1 MTPDVL
7 IVGAGIVGAAC
18 ARELKSAGASV
29 AVVERDLI
37 GGGATAAGMGHL
49 VVLDD
54 NEPELALTKLSVALW
69 QEMAPQL
76 PASAEF
82 WRCGTLWVAAD
93 ALELAGAREKLAVY
107 QRHGLPA
114 ELLDGV
120 SLYEAEPRLR
130 PGLAG
135 GLRAMGD
142 AVVYAPV
149 AARWLL
155 RDVRVTHGRVIEL
168 VDGGVRLAD
177 GSVLRA
183 GSVVLATGAS
193 SLIDG
198 LAVRPRK
205 GHLAITDRYPGFA
218 RHQIIELGYLQSAQ
232 GESNESVA
240 FNVQPRPTGQ
250 LLIGSSRQYG
260 VTDGAIDPPML
271 AGMLERA
278 FSYMPDLARCNV
290 IRTWTGFRASTPNK
304 LPLIGKYR
312 DGLYLATG
320 HEGLGVTTSLGTAK
334 ILAAAVLG
342 TPSPIPPEPY
352 DARRFDA
359 PLPR

>member
-18 ARELKSAGASV
+18 ARELKDAGATV

-69 QEMAPQL
+69 QQLSQQL
-76 PASAEF
+76 PTNAEF
-82 WRCGTLWVAAD
+82 WKCGTLWVAAD
-93 ALELAGAREKLAVY
+93 DLEFAGAREKLAVY
-107 QRHGLPA
+107 QKHGLPA
-114 ELLDGV
+114 ELLEGA

-135 GLRAMGD
+135 GLRAAGD

-155 RDVRVTHGRVIEL
+155 RDVRVTHGRVVEL

-177 GSVLRA
+177 GSTLKA
-183 GSVVLATGAS
+183 GAVVLATGAS
-193 SLIDG
+193 SLIEG
-198 LAVRPRK
+198 LPVRPRK

-260 VTDGAIDPPML
+260 VTGGEIDAAML
-271 AGMLERA
+271 GRMLDRA
-278 FSYMPDLARCNV
+278 FSYMPDLKHCNV
-290 IRTWTGFRASTPNK
+290 IRTWTGFRASTPDK
-304 LPLIGKYR
+304 HPLIGKYEE
-312 DGLYLATG
+312 GLYIATG

-352 DARRFDA
+352 GARRFDA
-359 PLPR
+359 HLH

>member
-18 ARELKSAGASV
+18 ARELKNAGVKV

-54 NEPELALTKLSVALW
+54 NEPELALTQLSVALW
-69 QEMAPQL
+69 HSLAPEL
-76 PASAEF
+76 PATAEF
-82 WRCGTLWVAAD
+82 WKCGTLWVAAD
-93 ALELAGAREKLAVY
+93 ESELAGAREKLAVY
-107 QRHGLPA
+107 RANGLPA
-114 ELLDGV
+114 ELLD
-120 SLYEAEPRLR
+120 SDALYEAEPRLR

-155 RDVRVTHGRVIEL
+155 GDVRVTHGRVVEL

-183 GSVVLATGAS
+183 GAVVLATGAS

-232 GESNESVA
+232 GESSESVA

-260 VTDGAIDPPML
+260 VTDGPIDPPML
-271 AGMLERA
+271 ARMLERA

-290 IRTWTGFRASTPNK
+290 IRAWTGFRASTPDK
-304 LPLIGKYR
+304 LPLIGKYGE
-312 DGLYLATG
+312 GLFLATG

-352 DARRFDA
+352 DARRFCARND
-359 PLPR
+359 

>member
-18 ARELKSAGASV
+18 ARELKNAGAKV

-49 VVLDD
+49 LVLDD

-69 QEMAPQL
+69 HELSPQL
-76 PASAEF
+76 PATAEF
-82 WRCGTLWVAAD
+82 WKCGTLWVAAD
-93 ALELAGAREKLAVY
+93 EVELAGAREKLAVY
-107 QRHGLPA
+107 QKNGLNA
-114 ELLDGV
+114 ELLDDKA
-120 SLYEAEPRLR
+120 LYETEPRLR

-135 GLRAMGD
+135 GLRASGD

-155 RDVRVTHGRVIEL
+155 DNIRVTHGRVVEL
-168 VDGGVRLAD
+168 IDGGVRLAD
-177 GSVLRA
+177 GTTMKA
-183 GSVVLATGAS
+183 GAVVLATGAK
-193 SLIDG
+193 SLLDG
-198 LAVRPRK
+198 LPVRPRK
-205 GHLAITDRYPGFA
+205 GHLAITDRYPGFS
-218 RHQIIELGYLQSAQ
+218 RHQIIELGYLQSAH

-260 VTDGAIDPPML
+260 IDDRSIDGAMLSRML
-271 AGMLERA
+271 ARA
-278 FSYMPDLARCNV
+278 FEYMPDLARCNI
-290 IRTWTGFRASTPNK
+290 IRTWTGFRASTPDK
-304 LPLIGKYR
+304 LPLIGRYKE
-312 DGLYLATG
+312 GVYLATG
-320 HEGLGVTTSLGTAK
+320 HEGLGVTTSFGTAK

-352 DARRFDA
+352 DTRRFDA
-359 PLPR
+359 AFR

>member
-18 ARELKSAGASV
+18 ARELANAGAKV

-49 VVLDD
+49 LVLDD
-54 NEPELALTKLSVALW
+54 NEPELALTQLSVALW
-69 QEMAPQL
+69 HELSPQL
-76 PASAEF
+76 PAAAEF
-82 WRCGTLWVAAD
+82 WNCGTLWVAAD
-93 ALELAGAREKLAVY
+93 DIELAGACEKLAIY
-107 QRHGLPA
+107 QKHGLQA
-114 ELLDGV
+114 ELLDERT
-120 SLYEAEPRLR
+120 LYEAEPRLR

-135 GLRAMGD
+135 GLRATGD

-149 AARWLL
+149 ATRWLL
-155 RDVRVTHGRVIEL
+155 RDIRVVLGRVVEL
-168 VDGGVRLAD
+168 TDGGVRLAD
-177 GSVLRA
+177 GSTRKA
-183 GSVVLATGAS
+183 GAVVLATGAA
-193 SLIDG
+193 SLMEG
-198 LAVRPRK
+198 TPVRPRK

-218 RHQIIELGYLQSAQ
+218 RHQIIELGYLQSAH

-260 VTDGAIDPPML
+260 IDDSAIDEAML
-271 AGMLERA
+271 SHMLQRA
-278 FSYMPDLARCNV
+278 FEYMPDLKACNV
-290 IRTWTGFRASTPNK
+290 IRTWTGFRASTPDK
-304 LPLIGKYR
+304 LPLIGNYR
-312 DGLYLATG
+312 NNLFLATG

-352 DARRFDA
+352 AARRFDA
-359 PLPR
+359 PDA